1 MNKEITK
8 FSCTEITKRNFHYS
22 EYPIDLNNVDY
33 DKTVIFIKVY
43 FSKGGFRYLTG

>member
-22 EYPIDLNNVDY
+22 EYSIDLNNVDY
-33 DKTVIFIKVY
+33 DKTVFIKVY
-43 FSKGGFRYLTG
+43 FSKGGFRYLIG